1 MMREGLYVIEKERIC
16 YSRLV
21 VRGCDV
27 MEYKKRWKMVIRM
40 GRWVESNVK
49 TKTKRITKEE

>member
-1 MMREGLYVIEKERIC
+1 MIRYKTRVIMREGLYVIEKERIC

-27 MEYKKRWKMVIRM
+27 MEYKKRWKMVY
-40 GRWVESNVK
+40 E
-49 TKTKRITKEE
+49 